1 MSQPLSMPQTHKHPI
16 KNDCIYAIVTFFH
29 HLCWKARGR
38 EDAKEEKPAKKS
50 RENLEHSEGDISD

>member
-1 MSQPLSMPQTHKHPI
+1 MPQTHKHPI

-38 EDAKEEKPAKKS
+38 EDAKEEKLAKKS